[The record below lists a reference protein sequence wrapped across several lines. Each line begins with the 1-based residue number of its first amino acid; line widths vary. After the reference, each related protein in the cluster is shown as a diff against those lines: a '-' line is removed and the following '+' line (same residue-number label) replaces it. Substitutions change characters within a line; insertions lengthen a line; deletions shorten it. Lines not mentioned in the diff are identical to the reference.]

1 MNQDKTLNNDTP
13 VSEAA
18 GVPAT
23 PSTEPHS
30 AESIVGWAVAALE
43 ELKAIDIRVLDVR
56 GHCNF
61 TDFMVFSSGTSD
73 RHLKSQANS
82 VVVQV
87 KNHGIRPMGV
97 EGDDVPSTEW
107 VLVDLVDVIVHIML
121 PETRDHYQ
129 LEKLWSAPG
138 GHQSTAERPSLD
150 SSASAA
156 SVAGL
161 AGGQSAYAVAL
172 EKMRQGADLETA
184 IGDWDDSEGTP
195 DTDLDDDL
203 DNDLDDWDDELPN
216 DEPPAAQRS

>member
-1 MNQDKTLNNDTP
+1 MNQDKTLDMSTQ
-13 VSEAA
+13 A
-18 GVPAT
+18 AT
-23 PSTEPHS
+23 PQGGEQAT
-30 AESIVGWAVAALE
+30 AEAIVGWAVAALE

-56 GHCNF
+56 GYCNF

-97 EGDDVPSTEW
+97 EGDDVPNTEW

-138 GHQSTAERPSLD
+138 AHQNAVDRPSLD
-150 SSASAA
+150 SSAHAATA
-156 SVAGL
+156 SVAQL
-161 AGGQSAYAVAL
+161 AGEQSAYARAL
-172 EKMRQGADLETA
+172 EKLRQGADLETA
-184 IGDWDDSEGTP
+184 IGDWDDDDLP
-195 DTDLDDDL
+195 ADLDDDL
-203 DNDLDDWDDELPN
+203 TDWDDEQ
-216 DEPPAAQRS
+216 DTPPTPRG

>member
-1 MNQDKTLNNDTP
+1 MNQDKTLNTDTP
-13 VSEAA
+13 VANA
-18 GVPAT
+18 DVAQAT
-23 PSTEPHS
+23 PATEPHS

-138 GHQSTAERPSLD
+138 GHQNTAERPSLN
-150 SSASAA
+150 SSANAA
-156 SVAGL
+156 SVANL
-161 AGGQSAYAVAL
+161 AGGQSAYALAL

-184 IGDWDDSEGTP
+184 IGDWDDSE
-195 DTDLDDDL
+195 DLADADL
-203 DNDLDDWDDELPN
+203 DNDLDDWDDELPH
-216 DEPPAAQRS
+216 DETPPAHRS

>member
-1 MNQDKTLNNDTP
+1 MNQDKTLTTAPDANTTL
-13 VSEAA
+13 VQAT
-18 GVPAT
+18 PAT
-23 PSTEPHS
+23 LPHT
-30 AESIVGWAVAALE
+30 AESIVGWTVAALE

-138 GHQSTAERPSLD
+138 GHQNTVERPSLN
-150 SSASAA
+150 SSANAA
-156 SVAGL
+156 SVATL
-161 AGGQSAYAVAL
+161 AGGQSAYALAL
-172 EKMRQGADLETA
+172 EKLRQGADLETA
-184 IGDWDDSEGTP
+184 IGDWDDNDESVN
-195 DTDLDDDL
+195 TDLDDE
-203 DNDLDDWDDELPN
+203 LDDWDDELPQ
-216 DEPPAAQRS
+216 DETPPAHRS